1 MPTPKRRAELYRQ
14 ASKAIVGNYAAMIDG
29 HELRALL
36 DATKPVADAKVAWV
50 ASNLRNIGCLQRNG
64 KALNEAAVLIERQA
78 RELAEVRAAFP
89 DYRRDPCNQ
98 PENMR

>member
-1 MPTPKRRAELYRQ
+1 MTDLPTPERRAELRGLPGRDTLTD
-14 ASKAIVGNYAAMIDG
+14 A
-29 HELRALL
+29 ELTALL
-36 DATKPVADAKVAWV
+36 DATEPVGDA
-50 ASNLRNIGCLQRNG
+50 
-64 KALNEAAVLIERQA
+64 EAARAAQALHNAAFIVHDNALYIEAAALIERQA